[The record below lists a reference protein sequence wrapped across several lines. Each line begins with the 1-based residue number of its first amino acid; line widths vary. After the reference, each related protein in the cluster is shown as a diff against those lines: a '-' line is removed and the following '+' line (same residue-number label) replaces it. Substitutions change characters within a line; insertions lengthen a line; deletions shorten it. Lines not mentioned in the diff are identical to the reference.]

1 MFADIAFV
9 TTCTYMLQVSNRQ
22 RNFMSC
28 STQCDYV
35 VTTSH
40 NDYYEHKQ
48 LGNTA
53 ASGDIYVI
61 ASCLF
66 PNNDLSRGPTSYYS
80 QFKRQSQQTTSSS
93 DAIVN
98 TTSIRLCRQ
107 PGICAQKY
115 ADTWLYGDIDSVCRH
130 TAATRLCLNLSADV
144 SFSYGLHTYD

>member
-9 TTCTYMLQVSNRQ
+9 TTCICSNRQ

-98 TTSIRLCRQ
+98 TTSISLDRQ
-107 PGICAQKY
+107 PGRCAKN

-130 TAATRLCLNLSADV
+130 EAATGLCLNSSADV
-144 SFSYGLHTYD
+144 SFSYGLHV